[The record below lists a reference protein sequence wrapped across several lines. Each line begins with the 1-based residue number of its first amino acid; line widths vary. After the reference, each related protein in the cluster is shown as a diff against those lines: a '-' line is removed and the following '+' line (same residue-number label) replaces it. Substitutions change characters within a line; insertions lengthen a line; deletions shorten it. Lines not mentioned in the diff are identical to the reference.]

1 MIDKCLNCLSLGNRV
16 MPQQPL
22 VAVIDDHES
31 VRESLPDL
39 LKVLGFAARVF
50 ASAEGFLA
58 SDCIAGVRC
67 LILDI
72 NMPGT
77 SGPELQRELIRNGYS
92 IPTIFIT
99 AITPQNIPEDLLE
112 QGAVECLLKPFK
124 REDLRAAL
132 DAALT
137 RA

>member
-1 MIDKCLNCLSLGNRV
+1 
-16 MPQQPL
+16 MPERPL
-22 VAVIDDHES
+22 VAVIDDDES

-39 LKVLGFAARVF
+39 LKALGFAPRAF
-50 ASAEGFLA
+50 TSAEEFLA
-58 SDCIAGVRC
+58 SDCIAEARC

-72 NMPGT
+72 NMPGM
-77 SGPELQRELIRNGYS
+77 SGPELQRELIRHGYA

-99 AITPQNIPEDLLE
+99 ALSPQSIPEDLLG
-112 QGAVECLLKPFK
+112 QGAVGCLLKPFRRK
-124 REDLRAAL
+124 DLRAAL